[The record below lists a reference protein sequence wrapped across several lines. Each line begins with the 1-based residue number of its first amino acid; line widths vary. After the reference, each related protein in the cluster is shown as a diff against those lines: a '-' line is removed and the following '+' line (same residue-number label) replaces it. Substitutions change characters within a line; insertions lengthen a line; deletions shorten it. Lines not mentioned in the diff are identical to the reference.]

1 MKPDNIILPA
11 VVVLY
16 LLCLHTGKVS
26 AQGYF
31 KTETGISVVTAGNVT
46 MNLNNAH
53 FVNDGTFQQTP
64 GSSTV
69 QFSGSMPVSVS
80 GAHLPVFDYMAVAK
94 SGMAAL
100 SLQRDIHVGSKII
113 FISGF
118 LDLNNHNII
127 LLNDAELTDENETSR
142 IMGTTGGYVEK
153 MQTLNAPS
161 SVNPG
166 KLGVV
171 ITSAQNLGTT
181 LIRRGHQSQVN
192 SSGDGRSILRY
203 YDIIPFNNSSLNA
216 TLRFQYFN
224 AELNSLNESSLV
236 LFRHDGSW
244 SNEGFTVR
252 DISANYIEKSG
263 ISSFS
268 RWTASVC
275 EAQLVPTPLITFY
288 EDADGDGYGNA
299 GTSVLACAAPAG
311 YVTDNTDCNDLD
323 PDINPGAPEVCD
335 GMDNNCNGLVDEG
348 GVCTTVP
355 SITINDVMVYESE
368 GLAVLT
374 VTLSQPATNQVKIN
388 YKTIDGTAVSTG
400 RLKDFRKVGNDQ
412 LTLPAGSTSGSI
424 GIIIYPDALPE
435 PDEYFDVLLTRATNA
450 TINDNTG
457 RVIIRDGAPPV
468 PRIKNMTAGND
479 NSDEFHV
486 QMYPNPSHTQFKLQ
500 IQSSIQTIYD
510 VKIVDATGRVLKQ
523 VQVAA
528 GQTLWFGDDLKP
540 GVYVAE
546 IREGDKRKSIRL
558 VKL

>member
-1 MKPDNIILPA
+1 MKTENILPA
-11 VVVLY
+11 AVWLL
-16 LLCLHTGKVS
+16 LLCMHPGKIS

-80 GAHLPVFDYMAVAK
+80 GANLPVFDYMEVAK
-94 SGMAAL
+94 SGMAVL
-100 SLQRDIHVGSKII
+100 SLQRNIHVASKII

-118 LDLNNHNII
+118 LDLNNNNII
-127 LLNDAELTDENETSR
+127 LLDDAELTDENETRR
-142 IMGTTGGYVEK
+142 IIGTSGGYVEK
-153 MQTLNAPS
+153 VMILNAPS
-161 SVNPG
+161 SANPG
-166 KLGVV
+166 NLGAV

-181 LIRRGHQSQVN
+181 LIRRGHQSQTN
-192 SSGDGRSILRY
+192 SSGGGSSILRY
-203 YDIIPFNNSSLNA
+203 FDIIPVNNSSLNA

-244 SNEGFTVR
+244 NNEGFTVR

-275 EAQLVPTPLITFY
+275 EAQLVPTPLSTFY
-288 EDADGDGYGNA
+288 EDADGDGYGNP

-311 YVTDNTDCNDLD
+311 YVSDNTDCNDLD
-323 PDINPGAPEVCD
+323 PGINPGAPEICD
-335 GMDNNCNGLVDEG
+335 GIDNNCNGLVDEG
-348 GVCTTVP
+348 GVCSSVP

-368 GLAVLT
+368 GLALLT

-388 YKTIDGTAVSTG
+388 YKTLDGTAVSTG
-400 RLKDFRKVGNDQ
+400 RFKDFRKVGNDN
-412 LTLPAGSTSGSI
+412 LTLPAGATTGTI
-424 GIIIYPDALPE
+424 EIIIYTDALPE

-450 TINDNTG
+450 TIADNTG
-457 RVIIRDGAPPV
+457 RVTIRDGAPPA
-468 PRIKNMTAGND
+468 PRFKSFTPEVDHSNAFRVHI
-479 NSDEFHV
+479 
-486 QMYPNPSHTQFKLQ
+486 YPNPAQTHFTLQ
-500 IQSSIQTIYD
+500 IQSSSETICEI
-510 VKIVDATGRVLKQ
+510 KIFDMTGRTVKQ
-523 VQVAA
+523 MQAVA
-528 GQTLWFGDDLKP
+528 GQNLSFGGDLKP

-546 IREGDKRKSIRL
+546 IRQTGKRKVVRL